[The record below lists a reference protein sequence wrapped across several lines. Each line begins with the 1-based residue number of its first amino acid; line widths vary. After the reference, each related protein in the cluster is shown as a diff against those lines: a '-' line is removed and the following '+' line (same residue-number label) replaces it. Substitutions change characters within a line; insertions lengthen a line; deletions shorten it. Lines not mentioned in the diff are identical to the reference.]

1 MKIRHIMCGISLLS
15 LVACADQTK
24 PLGPEPYVNDTSLQS
39 EVSQQLTESAN
50 RSANAL
56 EVLAMEM
63 RTRSAPA
70 QSSIDESQLPPELAK
85 HITTVWNGPAYEL
98 VKRIAQDMGYNY
110 LETGNPGANPG
121 FISIDAHDVAVAKVL
136 EDIGYQAQSYST
148 VIVNPNLKRIEFRNN
163 TSDIRSREVG
173 SSHGNVSHVRKKVLV
188 KHHNVAPRSSECKP
202 CNLMVS
208 KPVEEKKPL
217 LPPVTTPSTPTMPSN
232 MVPVK

>member
-1 MKIRHIMCGISLLS
+1 MKIKNILCGVSLLS

-121 FISIDAHDVAVAKVL
+121 YVSIDAHDVAVAKVL
-136 EDIGYQAQSYST
+136 EDIGYQAQAYST

-163 TSDIRSREVG
+163 PSDMRPREIG
-173 SSHGNVSHVRKKVLV
+173 SPHGNVSHARKKVSV
-188 KHHNVAPRSSECKP
+188 RHHNVAPRPSECKP
-202 CNLMVS
+202 CSVI
-208 KPVEEKKPL
+208 
-217 LPPVTTPSTPTMPSN
+217 PVTKSSTPEMPSN